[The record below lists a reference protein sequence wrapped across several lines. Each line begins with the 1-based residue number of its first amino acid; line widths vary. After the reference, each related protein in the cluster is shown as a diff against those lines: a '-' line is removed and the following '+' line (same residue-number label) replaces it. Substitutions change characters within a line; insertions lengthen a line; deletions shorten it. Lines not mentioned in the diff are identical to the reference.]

1 MKGGVRVEPRVS
13 IYDTTLR
20 DGAQAFGV
28 SFSLEDKLRITEAL
42 DDLGI
47 HYLEG
52 GWPGSNPKDLAFFER
67 VKKIKLR
74 NTKIAAFSSTRRP
87 NTPVEEDQNI
97 QTLLKAETPV
107 YTIFGKSW
115 DLHVLEVFK
124 TSLEENLRMIHDTVS
139 YLKRFADEVI
149 YDAEHFFDGYKANRE
164 YALETIKVAAQAGA
178 DCIVLADTNGGT
190 LWYELEEIVEDVKNT
205 LNVPLGIHTHNDS
218 DLAVV
223 NTLVAVRKGI
233 THVQGTINGLGERCG
248 NANLCSVIPNL
259 VFKMGIDAIPRENVK
274 KLVAVSRLVS
284 ELSNKPHDDHMPF
297 VGENAFAHKGGVHV
311 SAIKVNPRTY
321 EHINPEL
328 VGNERKIS
336 VSELSGKS
344 NILEKAKEMGI
355 ELDRDSP
362 KVKEVVNRVKE
373 LEAQG
378 YHFEGAEASFE
389 LLLNEMTGKKKK
401 YFDVL
406 GFNVVTWRQ
415 DGKVYSEASVK
426 VKIPEE
432 VARQRKLKE
441 VFEHTASE
449 GEGPVDALDKAVR
462 KALEKFYPSLKKVRL
477 ADYKVRILNGQAG
490 TRATTRVLIESTDGE
505 KHWGT
510 VGVSSNIINAS
521 LSALV
526 DSLVYKLYVEEKERE
541 AKET

>member
-1 MKGGVRVEPRVS
+1 MEPCVR

-28 SFSLEDKLRITEAL
+28 SFSLEDKLRIAEAL

-164 YALETIKVAAQAGA
+164 YALETIEVAAQAGA

-190 LWYELEEIVEDVKNT
+190 LWYELEKIVEDVKNT

-505 KHWGT
+505 KYWGT

>member
-1 MKGGVRVEPRVS
+1 MKGGVRVEPCVR

-28 SFSLEDKLRITEAL
+28 SFSLEDKLRIAEAL

-164 YALETIKVAAQAGA
+164 YALETIEVAAQAGA

-505 KHWGT
+505 KYWGT

>member
-124 TSLEENLRMIHDTVS
+124 TTLEENLRMIHDTVS

>member
-1 MKGGVRVEPRVS
+1 MKGGVRVEPCVR

-28 SFSLEDKLRITEAL
+28 SFSLEDKLRIAEAL

-164 YALETIKVAAQAGA
+164 YALETIEVAAQAGA

-190 LWYELEEIVEDVKNT
+190 LWYELEKIVEDVKNT

-505 KHWGT
+505 KYWGT

>member
-1 MKGGVRVEPRVS
+1 MKGGVRVEPCVR

-164 YALETIKVAAQAGA
+164 YALETIEVAAQAGA

-505 KHWGT
+505 KYWGT

>member
-1 MKGGVRVEPRVS
+1 MEPCVR

-28 SFSLEDKLRITEAL
+28 SFSLEDKLRIAEAL

-124 TSLEENLRMIHDTVS
+124 TTLEENLRMIHDTVS

>member
-1 MKGGVRVEPRVS
+1 MGSAVK

-28 SFSLEDKLRITEAL
+28 SFSLEDKLRIAEAL

-52 GWPGSNPKDLAFFER
+52 GWPGSNPKDIAFFE
-67 VKKIKLR
+67 KIKKFPLKNIR
-74 NTKIAAFSSTRRP
+74 VAAFSSTRRP
-87 NTPVEEDQNI
+87 RMKIEEDKNI

-115 DLHVLEVFK
+115 DLHVLEAIK
-124 TSLEENLRMIHDTVS
+124 TTLEENLGMIYDTIA
-139 YLKRFADEVI
+139 YLKKFADEVI
-149 YDAEHFFDGYKANRE
+149 YDAEHFFDGYKSNRE
-164 YALETIKVAAQAGA
+164 YALESIRTAAQAGA

-190 LWYELEEIVEDVKNT
+190 MWYELEEIVEDVKRN
-205 LNVPLGIHTHNDS
+205 LSVPLGIHTHNDS
-218 DLAVV
+218 DQAVV
-223 NTLVAVRKGI
+223 NSLVAVKKGVV
-233 THVQGTINGLGERCG
+233 HVQGTINGLGERCG

-259 VFKMGIDAIPRENVK
+259 VFKMEIEAIPKERVK
-274 KLVAVSRLVS
+274 KLSSVSRLVS
-284 ELSNKPHDDHMPF
+284 ELSNKPHDEHMPY

-311 SAIKVNPRTY
+311 SAVKVNPKTY
-321 EHINPEL
+321 EHIDPRL

-336 VSELSGKS
+336 VSELSGRS
-344 NILEKAKEMGI
+344 NILEKAREMGI
-355 ELDRDSP
+355 KLDRTSP
-362 KVKEVVNRVKE
+362 AVREVLKKVKE

-389 LLLNEMTGKKKK
+389 LLFKEMTGEKKK
-401 YFDVL
+401 YFDFL

-415 DGKVYSEASVK
+415 DGRVYSEASVK
-426 VKIPEE
+426 VKVPDE
-432 VARQRKLKE
+432 VAKKRGFE
-441 VFEHTASE
+441 ESFEHTAAD

-505 KHWGT
+505 RRWGT

-521 LSALV
+521 WSALV
-526 DSLVYKLYVEEKERE
+526 DSLVYKLYLEEKER
-541 AKET
+541 A

>member
-1 MKGGVRVEPRVS
+1 MEPRVS

-124 TSLEENLRMIHDTVS
+124 TTLEENLRMIHDTVS

-426 VKIPEE
+426 VKITEE

>member
-1 MKGGVRVEPRVS
+1 MKGGVRVEPCVR

-124 TSLEENLRMIHDTVS
+124 TTLEENLRMIHDTVS

-505 KHWGT
+505 KYWGT